1 MGMKMK
7 RYAKVVSID
16 EIRENDYNLNIRRY
30 ADTSPPPEQFDV
42 RAILNGG
49 IPISEVEDDYI
60 QETLKGM
67 DVSSVFNKRDDQYYD
82 FKTEIKTKEQ
92 IREFLNTDDQSVIS
106 QFERWWD
113 KYKVSLNEL
122 DKQVK
127 QSEED
132 MKNYLKE
139 LGYE

>member
-1 MGMKMK
+1 
-7 RYAKVVSID
+7 
-16 EIRENDYNLNIRRY
+16 
-30 ADTSPPPEQFDV
+30 
-42 RAILNGG
+42 
-49 IPISEVEDDYI
+49 
-60 QETLKGM
+60 M
-67 DVSSVFNKRDDQYYD
+67 DVSTVFNKRDDQYYD

-92 IREFLNTDDQSVIS
+92 IREFLNTDEQSVIS

-122 DKQVK
+122 DKEVK
-127 QSEED
+127 QSEEV

>member
-1 MGMKMK
+1 MKL
-7 RYAKVVSID
+7 R
-16 EIRENDYNLNIRRY
+16 
-30 ADTSPPPEQFDV
+30 
-42 RAILNGG
+42 ILSKF
-49 IPISEVEDDYI
+49 III
-60 QETLKGM
+60 
-67 DVSSVFNKRDDQYYD
+67 
-82 FKTEIKTKEQ
+82 Q
-92 IREFLNTDDQSVIS
+92 IREFLNTDEESVIS